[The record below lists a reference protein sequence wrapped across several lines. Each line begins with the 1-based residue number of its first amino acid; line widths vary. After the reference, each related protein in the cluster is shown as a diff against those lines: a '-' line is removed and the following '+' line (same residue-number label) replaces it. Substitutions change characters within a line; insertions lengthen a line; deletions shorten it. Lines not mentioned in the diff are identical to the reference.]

1 MKKLKIDQ
9 IKSGILIGKPVFATV
24 QIKYEGEDAEF
35 ETYIK
40 PFSYETAV
48 ANLRAIG
55 EKKEALAGILSSCI
69 CDEKGEAT
77 FTEDEI
83 RKHFNQSLVDAIWA
97 KVVEINVLGKTSNS
111 AQTTNS
117 SVKSPSP
124 QDEQSKKRSN
134 SQSKK

>member
-9 IKSGILIGKPVFATV
+9 IKSGILIGKPVLATV

-55 EKKEALAGILSSCI
+55 EKKEALAGILASCI
-69 CDEKGEAT
+69 CNDKGEQT
-77 FTEDEI
+77 FTETEI
-83 RKHFNQSLVDAIWA
+83 RQHFNQSLVDAIWA

-111 AQTTNS
+111 AQTTSS

-124 QDEQSKKRSN
+124 QDEHLKKRSN

>member
-9 IKSGILIGKPVFATV
+9 IKSGILIGKPVLATV

-55 EKKEALAGILSSCI
+55 EKKEALAGILATCI
-69 CDEKGEAT
+69 CDEKGDPT
-77 FTEDEI
+77 FTETEI
-83 RKHFNQSLVDAIWA
+83 RQHFNQSLVDVIWA

-124 QDEQSKKRSN
+124 QAEQSKKHSN

>member
-9 IKSGILIGKPVFATV
+9 IKSGVLIGKPVLATV

-55 EKKEALAGILSSCI
+55 EKKEALAGILASCI
-69 CDEKGEAT
+69 CNEKGEPT
-77 FTEDEI
+77 FTESEI
-83 RKHFNQSLVDAIWA
+83 RQHFNQSLVDTIWA
-97 KVVEINVLGKTSNS
+97 KVVEINVLGKTSS
-111 AQTTNS
+111 SPQTTNS
-117 SVKSPSP
+117 SVKLPS
-124 QDEQSKKRSN
+124 QQEEQLKKRSN

>member
-9 IKSGILIGKPVFATV
+9 IKSGILIGKPVLATV

-55 EKKEALAGILSSCI
+55 EQKEALAGILATCI
-69 CDEKGEAT
+69 CDEKGDST
-77 FTEDEI
+77 FTEVEI
-83 RKHFNQSLVDAIWA
+83 RQHFNQSLVDAIWA

-124 QDEQSKKRSN
+124 QDEQLKKRSN

>member
-48 ANLRAIG
+48 ANLRAMG
-55 EKKEALAGILSSCI
+55 EQKEALAGILSSCI

-97 KVVEINVLGKTSNS
+97 KVVRLMFWERHR
-111 AQTTNS
+111 AQRRRRTHL
-117 SVKSPSP
+117 
-124 QDEQSKKRSN
+124 
-134 SQSKK
+134 

>member
-48 ANLRAIG
+48 ANLRAMG
-55 EKKEALAGILSSCI
+55 EQKEALAGILSSCI

-97 KVVEINVLGKTSNS
+97 KVVEINVLGKISNS

-117 SVKSPSP
+117 SVKSPLP
-124 QDEQSKKRSN
+124 QEEQSKKRCN

>member
-1 MKKLKIDQ
+1 MSKKRVI
-9 IKSGILIGKPVFATV
+9 
-24 QIKYEGEDAEF
+24 E
-35 ETYIK
+35 
-40 PFSYETAV
+40 
-48 ANLRAIG
+48 
-55 EKKEALAGILSSCI
+55 
-69 CDEKGEAT
+69 